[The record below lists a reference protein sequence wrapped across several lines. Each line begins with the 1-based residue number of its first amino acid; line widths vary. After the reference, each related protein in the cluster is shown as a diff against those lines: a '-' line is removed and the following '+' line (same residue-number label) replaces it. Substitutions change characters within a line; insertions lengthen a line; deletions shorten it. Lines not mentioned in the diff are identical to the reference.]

1 MTSVALSGSWI
12 SPEAEAVVAF
22 DAVVGAA
29 VADDFVDDD
38 AAVVAAVDDGAVAAR
53 NSAVAYRNGLRDSAE
68 VETVAYAKPLRA

>member
-38 AAVVAAVDDGAVAAR
+38 AAVVAVDDGADVAR

-68 VETVAYAKPLRA
+68 VETVAYAKPHRA

>member
-29 VADDFVDDD
+29 VVDDFVDDD
-38 AAVVAAVDDGAVAAR
+38 AAVGAAVDDGVDAAR
-53 NSAVAYRNGLRDSAE
+53 KAVAYRNRLRDSAE
-68 VETVAYAKPLRA
+68 VETVAYAKPHRA